1 MNSPAALPEPPY
13 YSVIFASQRS
23 TSDADEYGEAA
34 ARMVDLA
41 ARQPGFL
48 GVDSARAAS
57 GFGLTV
63 SYWRDEASI
72 AAWKRDAEHAATR
85 ERGRNAWYDA
95 FEVRVA
101 KVERAYGRGRPA

>member
-1 MNSPAALPEPPY
+1 M
-13 YSVIFASQRS
+13 IFASQRS
-23 TSDADEYGEAA
+23 ASDPVGYGEAA
-34 ARMVDLA
+34 ARMMELA
-41 ARQPGFL
+41 ARQPGLL
-48 GVDSARAAS
+48 GVDSARAVR

-72 AAWKRDAEHAATR
+72 AACKRDAERAATR

-101 KVERAYGRGRPA
+101 KVERAYGRGRPE